1 MYYVYLEYSLTY
13 GYVMSMLSPS
23 RHTLSST
30 LKNIDVMAIIITY
43 HLFLYFAFQPKC
55 LCQVG
60 ADAYPLIPGWDFRGD
75 YQTFFGLK
83 LDKESNGS
91 TPEVW
96 NCLEHP

>member
-1 MYYVYLEYSLTY
+1 
-13 GYVMSMLSPS
+13 MLSPV

-30 LKNIDVMAIIITY
+30 LKKHWRHGYYYYY
-43 HLFLYFAFQPKC
+43 HLFLYFAFQLKC
-55 LCQVG
+55 LRQVG

-91 TPEVW
+91 TPEVR